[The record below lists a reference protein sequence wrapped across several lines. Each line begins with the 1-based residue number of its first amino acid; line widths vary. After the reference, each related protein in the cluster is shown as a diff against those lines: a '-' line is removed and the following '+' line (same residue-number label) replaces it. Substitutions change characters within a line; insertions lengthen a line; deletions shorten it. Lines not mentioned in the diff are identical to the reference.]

1 MYTARLLC
9 RTICLALLLTLSTNA
24 ADARRPERIRVR
36 METTKGNFTLE
47 LFNETPQHRDN
58 FVRLVREGFY
68 DGILF
73 HRVIK
78 NFMVQAGDPD
88 SRTATV
94 GQELG
99 EGDVGYTLPAEIRT
113 PELFHRRGMLAA
125 AREGD
130 DVNPER
136 RSSGAQFYVVW
147 GKRFDESALRDLRD
161 RCNRQLETPLE
172 PSLDMLRAYR
182 IDGGTPHLDGLYTV
196 FGRVVKGLKVIGRI
210 ERVRTDANDRPIE
223 DVRILRAYVLE

>member
-78 NFMVQAGDPD
+78 N
-88 SRTATV
+88 
-94 GQELG
+94 
-99 EGDVGYTLPAEIRT
+99 
-113 PELFHRRGMLAA
+113 
-125 AREGD
+125 
-130 DVNPER
+130 
-136 RSSGAQFYVVW
+136 
-147 GKRFDESALRDLRD
+147 
-161 RCNRQLETPLE
+161 
-172 PSLDMLRAYR
+172 
-182 IDGGTPHLDGLYTV
+182 
-196 FGRVVKGLKVIGRI
+196 
-210 ERVRTDANDRPIE
+210 
-223 DVRILRAYVLE
+223 

>member
-88 SRTATV
+88 SRTAAA

-99 EGDVGYTLPAEIRT
+99 EGLSAT
-113 PELFHRRGMLAA
+113 PFCCGVLGA
-125 AREGD
+125 
-130 DVNPER
+130 VNWDIIPF
-136 RSSGAQFYVVW
+136 S
-147 GKRFDESALRDLRD
+147 
-161 RCNRQLETPLE
+161 
-172 PSLDMLRAYR
+172 
-182 IDGGTPHLDGLYTV
+182 
-196 FGRVVKGLKVIGRI
+196 VK
-210 ERVRTDANDRPIE
+210 
-223 DVRILRAYVLE
+223 